1 MAGSDKVSGAGRT
14 ASGLSMLMDA
24 ANKGLKG
31 VVANVDTNVIAPMLT
46 KLYNY
51 NMIYDKDPTI
61 KGDAQVVASGAVSLM
76 RIESMQL
83 RRNEFLQVTANPID
97 MQITG
102 VEGRAE
108 VLRSVASGLD
118 LNTDKI
124 VPPEEDLQ
132 KNMQAAADQ
141 QQLEQG
147 QQGQQGQPAS
157 DSSKE
162 TLQDGSATTDNFSP
176 NSMTP

>member
-1 MAGSDKVSGAGRT
+1 
-14 ASGLSMLMDA
+14 
-24 ANKGLKG
+24 
-31 VVANVDTNVIAPMLT
+31 
-46 KLYNY
+46 
-51 NMIYDKDPTI
+51 
-61 KGDAQVVASGAVSLM
+61 
-76 RIESMQL
+76 MQL

-132 KNMQAAADQ
+132 QKLQAQ
-141 QQLEQG
+141 QAQAQVAQGTQGKPPAPAQG
-147 QQGQQGQPAS
+147 QQGYSA
-157 DSSKE
+157 SKE